1 MLTRRSNISAKS
13 SWQALE
19 LIGYLSEVVVLQQ
32 LLLRNKRKL
41 LNGRFNKTD
50 YYSSGKKVGE
60 GEMELYSKRRRREL
74 TSLLCLCRVESLRIH
89 LKAKIGYL
97 LYS

>member
-1 MLTRRSNISAKS
+1 M
-13 SWQALE
+13 
-19 LIGYLSEVVVLQQ
+19 QQ

-60 GEMELYSKRRRREL
+60 GEMEHYSKSRRREFTAL
-74 TSLLCLCRVESLRIH
+74 YIYARVESLRIH
-89 LKAKIGYL
+89 LKPKEATFYILEVSQEATGEPMV
-97 LYS
+97 

>member
-1 MLTRRSNISAKS
+1 MISRRSNIISKS

-19 LIGYLSEVVVLQQ
+19 LIGYLSEVVVFLQ

-41 LNGRFNKTD
+41 LNGMFDKTD

-60 GEMELYSKRRRREL
+60 GEIEHYSKSRRREF
-74 TSLLCLCRVESLRIH
+74 T
-89 LKAKIGYL
+89 A
-97 LYS
+97 LYVYAGLNH

>member
-1 MLTRRSNISAKS
+1 M
-13 SWQALE
+13 
-19 LIGYLSEVVVLQQ
+19 QQ

-60 GEMELYSKRRRREL
+60 GEMEHYSKSRRREF
-74 TSLLCLCRVESLRIH
+74 T
-89 LKAKIGYL
+89 A
-97 LYS
+97 LYIYARLNH

>member
-1 MLTRRSNISAKS
+1 MLTGRYQKQFLGAVGKHLS
-13 SWQALE
+13 
-19 LIGYLSEVVVLQQ
+19 YLSEVVVLHQ

-60 GEMELYSKRRRREL
+60 GGDGA
-74 TSLLCLCRVESLRIH
+74 LL
-89 LKAKIGYL
+89 
-97 LYS
+97 

>member
-1 MLTRRSNISAKS
+1 MLTIRSNIISKS

-19 LIGYLSEVVVLQQ
+19 LIGYLSEVVVLHQ

-50 YYSSGKKVGE
+50 YYSSGKEVGE
-60 GEMELYSKRRRREL
+60 GEMGHYSKSRRRKF
-74 TSLLCLCRVESLRIH
+74 T
-89 LKAKIGYL
+89 A
-97 LYS
+97 LYIYAGLNH